1 MTIEEYNKLN
11 SYLNAI
17 FVILNDYDYFLIK
30 NIFKIGKLNQEY
42 LTTISK
48 YAFPSNTKENNLT
61 FEDVYLITREIISTI
76 DTNYLA
82 EYDKL
87 IEIGILDFG
96 YENEYSDSEF
106 VHENNLIN
114 IRREFNYNDVI
125 SLVHEFIHYING
137 KAKKVKIDIY

>member
-125 SLVHEFIHYING
+125 SLVH
-137 KAKKVKIDIY
+137 

>member
-96 YENEYSDSEF
+96 YENEYDDSEF
-106 VHENNLIN
+106 VHGNNLIN
-114 IRREFNYNDVI
+114 IRREFNYNDI
-125 SLVHEFIHYING
+125 ITLVHEFIHYING